1 MTDTGK
7 KGVAI
12 SFSLLMLIAG
22 PLMSIGA
29 ARRELASKEDHD
41 AHAADVVSLQG
52 GLRDVRDTIRAE
64 QADQRIQAVRDSA
77 WRADVIRRLTEIST
91 AVRR

>member
-1 MTDTGK
+1 MSENGK

-12 SFSLLMLIAG
+12 SFSVLTLIASAF
-22 PLMSIGA
+22 MSIGA
-29 ARRELASKEDHD
+29 ARRELASKEDQS
-41 AHAADVVSLQG
+41 AHNADVVSLQS
-52 GLRDVRDTIRAE
+52 GLRDMRDTIRAA

-77 WRADVIRRLTEIST
+77 WRADVIRRLTDIST